1 MGPMRNRLNQRSAW
15 IVLLACWLA
24 GVLIAS
30 ELTWQAIGPHQPF
43 SWARLLIACAAFL
56 AAAGWIRDSRA
67 RNLNRSS

>member
-1 MGPMRNRLNQRSAW
+1 MSKRLNQRSAW

-43 SWARLLIACAAFL
+43 SWARMLIACAAFL
-56 AAAGWIRDSRA
+56 AAAGWIRDSRL
-67 RNLNRSS
+67 RNQHRAAD